1 MCIRDRKRWISEERF
16 VHALSYLRVASV
28 TQSSVTGYLYWL
40 ALTPDHWGIVA
51 GVFFVLPSVFI
62 LLILSWIYA
71 LHGNVSWVT
80 GFFYGLKPAVVTI
93 VAEAVFRIGK
103 KTLKNWILIGL
114 AVAALIAT
122 NVFRVPFP
130 LIVLSAGV
138 LGSVGSRMLPGK
150 FLFSKAPSSSNKEGA
165 TATASESKCTHP
177 DGLNSRPASN
187 CGSWLCRG

>member
-1 MCIRDRKRWISEERF
+1 MEKKRWISEERF
-16 VHALSYLRVASV
+16 VHALSYLHVASV

-80 GFFYGLKPAVVTI
+80 GFFYGLKPSVVTI

-103 KTLKNWILIGL
+103 KTLKNWY
-114 AVAALIAT
+114 
-122 NVFRVPFP
+122 
-130 LIVLSAGV
+130 
-138 LGSVGSRMLPGK
+138 
-150 FLFSKAPSSSNKEGA
+150 
-165 TATASESKCTHP
+165 
-177 DGLNSRPASN
+177 
-187 CGSWLCRG
+187 